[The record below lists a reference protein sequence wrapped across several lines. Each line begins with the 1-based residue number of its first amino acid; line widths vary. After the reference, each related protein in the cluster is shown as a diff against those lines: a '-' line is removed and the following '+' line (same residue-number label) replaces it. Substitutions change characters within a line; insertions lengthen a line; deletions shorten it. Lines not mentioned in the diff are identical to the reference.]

1 MVVVFLNV
9 SGVNVALPTITRALG
24 ASAGQASWVLLSY
37 MLLTTALILALGRLA
52 DIVGRRPLYLTGFA
66 VFTAA
71 TIACAASPSAE
82 VLIAA
87 RTVQAVGAA
96 ALVTNTTPLLTDVFP
111 ASSLGRALGLNATVA
126 AVSQAAG
133 PLLGGAAT
141 ALLGWRGTFLL
152 TLPLCVVGLVWSLLV
167 LPAARRPAGAR
178 QPFDLAGAGLSAL
191 ALAAT
196 LLALSPDALSA
207 VGLPGAGGAV
217 GAAVAAALAVP
228 AWAAFILLQARRRH
242 PLVDLRLVVHRVRA
256 PLYAAVLLNAAAQY
270 SVVVLASLV
279 LQATGH
285 RDALA
290 AGLLVSPVAIG
301 TTVAAVAAG
310 HLVGRV
316 SARLLTTVG
325 SALVLAGVLALALV
339 LRPAG
344 SYWLIGPAL
353 AAVGVGTG
361 LFMTP
366 GTSTLMLTVAAGAR
380 GAANGVRSALQNV
393 GYLLS
398 TALALGVAT
407 GGLAAGDRTAAYAG
421 TLSATGPAATAAFA
435 TGVRAAL
442 AVLAVLAAL
451 ALLACWS
458 LPRSSA
464 RTPAPAHVPSSEPS
478 AAPPA
483 TPPAAPPQPRSSS
496 AVPPA
501 ADGSEPPRGSLPPH
515 GSVPPTPAE
524 GVHP

>member
-52 DIVGRRPLYLTGFA
+52 DIVGRRPLYLAGFA

-111 ASSLGRALGLNATVA
+111 TSSLGRALGLNATVA

-133 PLLGGAAT
+133 PLLGGTAT

-152 TLPLCVVGLVWSLLV
+152 TLPLCVLGLVWSLLV
-167 LPAARRPAGAR
+167 LPAARRPPGPR
-178 QPFDLAGAGLSAL
+178 QPFDLAGAALSAL

-196 LLALSPDALSA
+196 MLALSPDALTA
-207 VGLPGAGGAV
+207 VGLPGTGGFAGT
-217 GAAVAAALAVP
+217 AAAAALAVP
-228 AWAAFILLQARRRH
+228 AWAAFILLQARRRY
-242 PLVDLRLVVHRVRA
+242 PLVDLRLVAHRVRA

-290 AGLLVSPVAIG
+290 AGLLVSPVAVG
-301 TTVAAVAAG
+301 TTLAAVAAG

-316 SARLLTTVG
+316 SARLLTTIG

-339 LRPAG
+339 LQPGG
-344 SYWLIGPAL
+344 SYWPVGPAL

-366 GTSTLMLTVAAGAR
+366 STSTLMLTVAADSR

-398 TALALGVAT
+398 TALALGVST
-407 GGLAAGDRTAAYAG
+407 SGLAATDRAAAYAG
-421 TLSATGPAATAAFA
+421 TLNATGAAGAAAF
-435 TGVRAAL
+435 TSGVRAAL

-458 LPRSSA
+458 LPRSGA
-464 RTPAPAHVPSSEPS
+464 RPPVRVHVPRPGPSTAPAT
-478 AAPPA
+478 APA
-483 TPPAAPPQPRSSS
+483 TAPPAAPAQPRSSATAAS
-496 AVPPA
+496 AANPTT
-501 ADGSEPPRGSLPPH
+501 SPRDP
-515 GSVPPTPAE
+515 VPPTPAE